1 MRPEQ
6 CSTPDITTVQTIE
19 QIGIERSYQKIEQ
32 SEIILWL
39 TDITGTLPKNAEE
52 IKQRSQGKKLLLLL
66 NKCDKLAPEEQTAA
80 QQKIAEQI
88 GEEIPILTI
97 SAKNNRGIEEL
108 KQQLAQYTA
117 TQQSISDTI
126 VTNVRHYEALIKA
139 GAAIQRTIDGL
150 EINIPGDL
158 LAQDIREAM
167 HYIGEITGQIS
178 TTDLLQT
185 IFSKFCI
192 GK

>member
-1 MRPEQ
+1 ME
-6 CSTPDITTVQTIE
+6 
-19 QIGIERSYQKIEQ
+19 
-32 SEIILWL
+32 
-39 TDITGTLPKNAEE
+39 PKNAEE

-66 NKCDKLAPEEQTAA
+66 NKCDKLTPEEQTAA

-97 SAKNNRGIEEL
+97 SAKNNSGIEEL
-108 KQQLAQYTA
+108 KQQLTQYTA

-139 GAAIQRTIDGL
+139 GSAIQRTIDGL